1 LALRTLAYYR
11 TVPPVGFDNWNR
23 QEEVP
28 LIAMSAAQMKFL
40 EEQRKKKAAEKASKP
55 AVPAATPAAP
65 LNTDAL
71 ISSQEAPKI
80 SKASDVWKFTE
91 GSGALGTY
99 TVCRHSMQ
107 GTVVELWH
115 EGSGSFSFR
124 RASGAKVKYCSSYG
138 SLQDEPKLCS
148 PDAAE
153 ELDGGGGSAFRQG
166 GLSAGGWGSGEVRSK
181 RLVFGCTVKT
191 RDGSEKIELVLTRE
205 GFVFVPAEGFKAVA
219 VRNGEFMQ
227 LTRDEAKNM
236 VKAADADPDSL
247 MGGRS

>member
-1 LALRTLAYYR
+1 
-11 TVPPVGFDNWNR
+11 
-23 QEEVP
+23 
-28 LIAMSAAQMKFL
+28 MSAAQMKFL